1 VTGSEFD
8 GFPTGTCVEAAL
20 CGVMVVCSDEL
31 DQNRFYRPNEDILIC
46 AARPDAIVMTIDS
59 VLRDTSRL
67 IALAEA
73 GRRRSVELYS
83 VAAQL
88 IPRTRIL
95 RALADEV
102 GLPG

>member
-1 VTGSEFD
+1 MLS
-8 GFPTGTCVEAAL
+8 
-20 CGVMVVCSDEL
+20 SDEL

-46 AARPDAIVMTIDS
+46 APRPDAIVMTLDG
-59 VLRDTSRL
+59 VLRDPARL
-67 IALAEA
+67 ITLAEA

-95 RALADEV
+95 RALAAAA
-102 GLPG
+102 GLAG